1 MSRSTL
7 GNMRI
12 FAKAAIPVGLL
23 LVMLAGLCG
32 FALSRMSLIAQ
43 TYQDVLNRDV
53 AASRA
58 ASEVRLELMRYG
70 AVVNRIVSESSMSE
84 LDALEKETKA
94 IAAALPGRLDRLK
107 ALMPEA
113 TAGAG
118 QVLARFG
125 EAFEATDDLITKTFG
140 SQQDQALR
148 VGRERVDPALNA
160 ARQVLGEIEAGA
172 ESMMRRA
179 SDTALA
185 AGDEA
190 RVTTIA
196 AAAAACTVALVLA
209 WLILQRGVAGP
220 VVAMARMMERLAAGE
235 TAVAV
240 SGTQRRDEIG
250 RMARAVQVFKDS
262 LIRSHA
268 LEEEAAQARASTEE
282 QRRAGMRQMAAAFER
297 AVGGIVGEVAS
308 SAGALQATARTM
320 TAAASETAG
329 RSATAAAAAG
339 EASGN
344 VGAVAAAAE
353 ELGASVG
360 EIGRQV
366 DGSAALARAAVTEAD
381 RSGALVQE
389 LSNAV
394 ARIGDVVGLISS
406 IAAQTNLLALNAT
419 IEAARAGAAGRGFAV
434 VAVEVKELAGQTAR
448 ATDEIT
454 AQIGRIQGSTEQAVG
469 AIGAIAGRIREISTV
484 ATSIAAA
491 VEEQGAA
498 TQEIVRNVSQA
509 AAGTDAVTAN
519 VAGVAGAAEETGAA
533 AAKVLDAASTLSRQ
547 SENLTAEVHR
557 FLDTVRAA

>member
-1 MSRSTL
+1 
-7 GNMRI
+7 MRI

-308 SAGALQATARTM
+308 SAGALQATAWTM

-434 VAVEVKELAGQTAR
+434 VAAEVKELAGQTAR